1 MKPRQTIMVMLA
13 VSLAAMLLSCQ
24 KSFHEETERYYFI
37 SANIALPYWQEAQ
50 AGFQDAGRALGVKVE
65 FKGPESYNPED
76 ELEAFRKAVQA
87 HPAGIAVSPT
97 RPDLFN
103 KEIDAAIQAGIP
115 VICVDSDAPESHRI
129 LFVGTDNFQ
138 AGIEGGRL
146 MAELLHGQGRVAL
159 ITITGQF
166 NLEERKRGVEEAFK
180 KYPNV
185 KITQV
190 LNDKGDPRMANDQ
203 ISALLESKDKKDQF
217 DGILCLEA
225 SGGPGSAE
233 ALHRL
238 NLDGKYPV
246 VAMDKNPDTLEW
258 ISRGAIAATV
268 AQKSYTMAYYS
279 LKLLDDLH
287 HNVVHEFAKDWRTAP
302 TSPLPTRV
310 DTGTVVID
318 KTNLAEF
325 QAAIATRAKPL

>member
-1 MKPRQTIMVMLA
+1 MKPRQTKMVMLA
-13 VSLAAMLLSCQ
+13 VSLAAALLSCQ
-24 KSFHEETERYYFI
+24 KPFHEETERYYFI

-87 HPAGIAVSPT
+87 HPAGIAISPT
-97 RPDLFN
+97 RPDVFN

-115 VICVDSDAPESHRI
+115 VICVDSDAPESRRI

-138 AGIEGGRL
+138 AGIEGGRRI
-146 MAELLHGQGRVAL
+146 AELLHGQGRVAL

-166 NLEERKRGVEEAFK
+166 NLEERKLGVEEALK
-180 KYPNV
+180 KYPNL
-185 KITQV
+185 KIVQV

-217 DGILCLEA
+217 DAILCLEA

-238 NLDGKYPV
+238 NLDGKYPI
-246 VAMDKNPDTLEW
+246 VAMDKNPETLDW

>member
-1 MKPRQTIMVMLA
+1 MKPQKIVLLMAA
-13 VSLAAMLLSCQ
+13 VSLAAVLLSCQ
-24 KSFHEETERYYFI
+24 KAFHEETERYYFI

-50 AGFQDAGRALGVKVE
+50 FGFQDAGRALGVKVE
-65 FKGPESYNPED
+65 FKGPETYNPED
-76 ELEAFRKAVQA
+76 ELEAFRKAVQMR
-87 HPAGIAVSPT
+87 PAGIAVSPT
-97 RPDLFN
+97 RPELFAR
-103 KEIDAAIQAGIP
+103 EIDAAIQAGIP
-115 VICVDSDAPESHRI
+115 VICVDSDAPDSKRI

-138 AGIEGGRL
+138 AGMESGRR
-146 MAELLHGQGRVAL
+146 MAELLHGKGRIVL

-166 NLEERKRGVEEAFK
+166 NLEERRRGVDEALK
-180 KYPNV
+180 KYPEI
-185 KITQV
+185 KITQE
-190 LNDKGDPRMANDQ
+190 LNDKGDPRIANDQ

-217 DGILCLEA
+217 DAILCLEA
-225 SGGPGSAE
+225 SGGPGAAE

-238 NLDGKYPV
+238 NMDGKYPV
-246 VAMDKNPDTLEW
+246 VAMDKNPDTLDW

-310 DTGTVVID
+310 DTGTAVID
-318 KTNLAEF
+318 KTNLVEF
-325 QAAIATRAKPL
+325 QAAIATRVKPL

>member
-115 VICVDSDAPESHRI
+115 VICVDSDAPESRRI

>member
-1 MKPRQTIMVMLA
+1 MQPRRIVMVVLG
-13 VSLAAMLLSCQ
+13 VSLAAVLLSCQ
-24 KSFHEETERYYFI
+24 KAFHEETERYYFI
-37 SANIALPYWQEAQ
+37 SANITLPYWQEAQ
-50 AGFQDAGRALGVKVE
+50 FGFQDAGRALGVKVE

-76 ELEAFRKAVQA
+76 EVEAFRKAVQA
-87 HPAGIAVSPT
+87 HPAGIAVSPA
-97 RPDLFN
+97 RPDLFR

-115 VICVDSDAPESHRI
+115 VICVDSDAPESKRI

-138 AGIEGGRL
+138 AGMESGRR
-146 MAELLHGQGRVAL
+146 MAELIHGKGRIAL

-166 NLEERKRGVEEAFK
+166 NLDERKRGVEEALK
-180 KYPNV
+180 KYPEV
-185 KITQV
+185 KITQD

-203 ISALLESKDKKDQF
+203 ISALLDSKDKKDQF

-225 SGGPGSAE
+225 SGGPGAAE

-238 NLDGKYPV
+238 NLDGKYPI
-246 VAMDKNPDTLEW
+246 VAMDKNPETLDW
-258 ISRGAIAATV
+258 ISRGAISATV

-310 DTGTVVID
+310 DTGTAVID
-318 KTNLAEF
+318 ETNLADF
-325 QAAIATRAKPL
+325 QAATATRAKPL

>member
-1 MKPRQTIMVMLA
+1 MKPRQTKMVMLA

-24 KSFHEETERYYFI
+24 KPFHEETERYYLI

-97 RPDLFN
+97 RPEIFN

-115 VICVDSDAPESHRI
+115 VICVDSDAPDSHRV

-138 AGIEGGRL
+138 AGLEGGRRI
-146 MAELLHGQGRVAL
+146 AELLHGQGRVAL
-159 ITITGQF
+159 ITIAGQF
-166 NLEERKRGVEEAFK
+166 NLEERKRGVEEALK
-180 KYPNV
+180 KYPEL
-185 KITQV
+185 KISQV

-217 DGILCLEA
+217 DAILCLEA
-225 SGGPGSAE
+225 SGGPGTAE

-238 NLDGKYPV
+238 NVDGKYPI
-246 VAMDKNPDTLEW
+246 VAMDKNPETLDW

-325 QAAIATRAKPL
+325 QAATATRAKPL

>member
-1 MKPRQTIMVMLA
+1 MKPRQMAMLMGA
-13 VSLAAMLLSCQ
+13 VSLAAVLLSCQ
-24 KSFHEETERYYFI
+24 KAFHEETERYYFI

-50 AGFQDAGRALGVKVE
+50 AGFQDAGRVLGVKVE
-65 FKGPESYNPED
+65 FKGPEIYNPED
-76 ELEAFRKAVQA
+76 ELEAFRKAVQMS
-87 HPAGIAVSPT
+87 PAGIAVSPT

-115 VICVDSDAPESHRI
+115 VICVDSDAPDSHRI

-138 AGIEGGRL
+138 AGMESGRR
-146 MAELLHGQGRVAL
+146 MAELLHGKGRIAL
-159 ITITGQF
+159 IMISGQF
-166 NLEERKRGVEEAFK
+166 NLEERKRGVEEALK
-180 KYPNV
+180 NYPEL
-185 KITQV
+185 KITQD
-190 LNDKGDPRMANDQ
+190 LNDRGDPRMANDQ
-203 ISALLESKDKKDQF
+203 ISALLDSKDKKDQF

-225 SGGPGSAE
+225 SGGPGAAE

-238 NLDGKYPV
+238 NLDGKYPI
-246 VAMDKNPDTLEW
+246 VAMDKNPETLEW

-302 TSPLPTRV
+302 TTPLPTRL
-310 DTGTVVID
+310 DTGSH
-318 KTNLAEF
+318 
-325 QAAIATRAKPL
+325 RS